1 MCREFRLIA
10 VAALLGTLAA
20 ADAQAQSGAVTRD
33 RLMFD
38 PTGLQNP
45 NSRKSTPQTAP
56 TTGQSVA
63 PREPA
68 EPAPVIRQTA
78 VPQPPAAPVSKPAAA
93 PKPPA
98 RAATARRPG
107 PAETG
112 NRDTAVS
119 QRASERPIPREQP
132 NALGRISVEGATL
145 GYESQTQMKAYDM
158 SDGRRVPGYDN
169 YQRNDSSYFG
179 LSLKMPT
186 FGGSSSSSSSS
197 DPPPFQRDHRPY

>member
-1 MCREFRLIA
+1 VPR
-10 VAALLGTLAA
+10 
-20 ADAQAQSGAVTRD
+20 
-33 RLMFD
+33 
-38 PTGLQNP
+38 P
-45 NSRKSTPQTAP
+45 P
-56 TTGQSVA
+56 TT
-63 PREPA
+63 PA
-68 EPAPVIRQTA
+68 V
-78 VPQPPAAPVSKPAAA
+78 KPATA

-98 RAATARRPG
+98 RATTTTRRPAQ
-107 PAETG
+107 AETG

-197 DPPPFQRDHRPY
+197 SDPPAFQRDHRPY

>member
-1 MCREFRLIA
+1 LFS
-10 VAALLGTLAA
+10 VLAA
-20 ADAQAQSGAVTRD
+20 NAQAQSSAVTRD

-38 PTGLQNP
+38 PTELQNP
-45 NSRKSTPQTAP
+45 NSRKLTPQTAP

-63 PREPA
+63 PRESA
-68 EPAPVIRQTA
+68 TPAPAPAVKQSA
-78 VPQPPAAPVSKPAAA
+78 VPRPPTTPAVKSATA

-98 RAATARRPG
+98 RATTTTRRPAQ
-107 PAETG
+107 AETG

-197 DPPPFQRDHRPY
+197 SDPPAFQRDHRPY

>member
-1 MCREFRLIA
+1 MCRKFQLIGMA
-10 VAALLGTLAA
+10 CLLVTLAA
-20 ADAQAQSGAVTRD
+20 ADTHAQSSAVSRD

-38 PTGLQNP
+38 PTGLQNS
-45 NSRKSTPQTAP
+45 SRKFTPQAAP
-56 TTGQSVA
+56 TTGQSVT
-63 PREPA
+63 PRESA
-68 EPAPVIRQTA
+68 APAPAVRQTA
-78 VPQPPAAPVSKPAAA
+78 VPPPAPPAAKPAAT

-98 RAATARRPG
+98 RAATARRPAQ
-107 PAETG
+107 AETG
-112 NRDTAVS
+112 NRDTIAG

-197 DPPPFQRDHRPY
+197 EPSPFQRDHRPY

>member
-1 MCREFRLIA
+1 MGREFQLIA
-10 VAALLGTLAA
+10 VASLLAALGA
-20 ADAQAQSGAVTRD
+20 ADAQAQSSTVTRD

-38 PTGLQNP
+38 PAGLQNP
-45 NSRKSTPQTAP
+45 NSRKFTPQSTSP
-56 TTGQSVA
+56 TTGQNTA
-63 PREPA
+63 
-68 EPAPVIRQTA
+68 PAPVKQTA
-78 VPQPPAAPVSKPAAA
+78 VPPPAAPAAKPAAA

-98 RAATARRPG
+98 RAATARRPVQ
-107 PAETG
+107 AETG

-186 FGGSSSSSSSS
+186 FDGPSSSSSSSS
-197 DPPPFQRDHRPY
+197 DTPPFQRDHRPY